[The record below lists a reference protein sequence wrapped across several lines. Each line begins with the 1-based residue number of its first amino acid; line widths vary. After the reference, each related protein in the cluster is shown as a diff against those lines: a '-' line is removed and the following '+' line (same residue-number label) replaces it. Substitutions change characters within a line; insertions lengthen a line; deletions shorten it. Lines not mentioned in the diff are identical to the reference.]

1 MMSRATRLSAP
12 YECLKA
18 SGRGKHIGPFSYY
31 HVAVVEQVADATK
44 ALSSIGKRF
53 EVGPTQYNVI
63 KLNAVNRISFLLY
76 EDFDV
81 SFPSLLAAV
90 SCNLSGW
97 SVRHTDYAKR
107 RNPPILHR
115 KELLLPVKHSLVG
128 EAARLTERLEQRG
141 AFVGTATIGTRL
153 GWQRRLDELGLDA
166 NGHRL
171 G

>member
-1 MMSRATRLSAP
+1 MILRATRLNKS

-18 SGRGKHIGPFSYY
+18 SGRGKHVGPFSYY
-31 HVAVVEQVADATK
+31 HVALVDQIAGAAK
-44 ALSSIGKRF
+44 ALSSIGKQF
-53 EVGPTQYNVI
+53 ELGPTQYNVI
-63 KLNAVNRISFLLY
+63 KLNAVDRISFLQY

-81 SFPSLLAAV
+81 SFPTLFAAV
-90 SCNLSGW
+90 SCNLSGR
-97 SVRHTDYAKR
+97 SVRQTDYAKR

-115 KELLLPVKHSLVG
+115 KELLLPLRHPLVK
-128 EAARLTERLEQRG
+128 EAARLTERLERRG

-166 NGHRL
+166 TGHPL